1 MLLYCLQTVVTHWIS
16 RNLIWLLIYFR
27 TSRQK
32 QHFPALIYTISLF
45 HFVLGLPRGYLFIIK
60 FSLNTWK
67 ESTLHVYIYIIV
79 VSDASLFLLVFVST
93 SPLTSWFQIFCLVRF
108 ILILWSCLVY
118 PYFCW
123 LYQGQESD
131 VLYYR
136 TLLSFIFLGP
146 DDISSDL
153 MKCVGSAGL
162 KYRSKI
168 GHGHLPC
175 FSQWTLL
182 FHLHV
187 PVVYKFWGPQP
198 LGAVRTCPGLYK
210 ENFTL
215 TFTLFLLSTSWKS
228 RKHVNPN
235 LISFLLFAGPFQS
248 T

>member
-1 MLLYCLQTVVTHWIS
+1 MGNCPKICQCQTIYNAMCIISLLNKIWKLWNVIILFTNNGNSLDFKKSYLAPDLCLYVTSKAEFSCPHIC
-16 RNLIWLLIYFR
+16 
-27 TSRQK
+27 
-32 QHFPALIYTISLF
+32 TISLF
-45 HFVLGLPRGYLFIIK
+45 HFVLGLQRGYLFIIK
-60 FSLNTWK
+60 FSLDTWK
-67 ESTLHVYIYIIV
+67 ESTLHVYIYTIAV
-79 VSDASLFLLVFVST
+79 FDASLFLLVFVST
-93 SPLTSWFQIFCLVRF
+93 SPLTSCFRIFCLVRF

-146 DDISSDL
+146 DDMSNGL
-153 MKCVGSAGL
+153 MKFIGSAGL

-187 PVVYKFWGPQP
+187 PVV
-198 LGAVRTCPGLYK
+198 
-210 ENFTL
+210 
-215 TFTLFLLSTSWKS
+215 
-228 RKHVNPN
+228 
-235 LISFLLFAGPFQS
+235 
-248 T
+248 